1 MSSYAKWLRSAAKE
15 IRAEN
20 HAGWGNTCED
30 AAQHVEELEAQLQSA
45 QQENQ
50 RLVESMRAAEPINKE
65 RWERLQEMERENESL
80 REALRWRTE
89 LPSNLDE
96 CMEIAIPRRVGWYQ
110 CIGYVLEDH
119 TVTEY
124 DGEHVGYEWVE
135 GALWRPVTEPMTA
148 IDEARGSQRGNDDS
162 HGGKDE

>member
-1 MSSYAKWLRSAAKE
+1 MRTGFTGEPPYV
-15 IRAEN
+15 
-20 HAGWGNTCED
+20 GWKGLGLALTEHLD
-30 AAQHVEELEAQLQSA
+30 DLEAQLADLQR
-45 QQENQ
+45 ENE
-50 RLVESMRAAEPINKE
+50 RLVDSLRAAEPINKQ
-65 RWERLQEMERENESL
+65 RWERLQELERENAEL

-96 CMEIAIPRRVGWYQ
+96 CMEIAIPRQVGWYQ

-148 IDEARGSQRGNDDS
+148 IDEARG
-162 HGGKDE
+162 KDE

>member
-1 MSSYAKWLRSAAKE
+1 MADHLASAAGYIKQLE
-15 IRAEN
+15 QALRECQYDKSISR
-20 HAGWGNTCED
+20 NT
-30 AAQHVEELEAQLQSA
+30 ELEAQL
-45 QQENQ
+45 
-50 RLVESMRAAEPINKE
+50 AEAK
-65 RWERLQEMERENESL
+65 RENEAL

-96 CMEIAIPRRVGWYQ
+96 CMEIAIPRQVGWYQ

-148 IDEARGSQRGNDDS
+148 IDAAR
-162 HGGKDE
+162 GKDE